1 MKKSYTVFF
10 LLTLFIIIFTFSASA
25 KYVRVTS
32 EFANIRLMPDT
43 KSIIIGKASENDIF
57 GYEGEENDWVKINMF
72 SGEHRY
78 IHHNL
83 VKVINYDIPAPFSN
97 YICPY
102 LMKRLEEAEDKSL
115 VESDNKYPLGNSENV
130 EKNIEYQRI
139 LLDRYILEIFHEF
152 DLQSVVYQIA
162 LTRCIEGPQSE
173 IGQTPT
179 IKKEE
184 IKENRIREFK
194 IVAEKDISIK
204 AYGEKK
210 LSDFAVG
217 EIAKLPINIRMRYLI
232 VVPSDITL
240 EELKSLLAQVIMEK
254 SNANPDIDEIY
265 VGAWES
271 EESFKGG
278 NPNLGYAEWSPY
290 GKWSVMTP
298 EIARNNNRDS
308 YKIVYNI
315 DEKALE
321 AIKKRKIET
330 LFGLSEEIR
339 KEIFKEMVRCED
351 WADREAIQYYYPGC
365 EDCPNFIEA
374 DIYKYAD
381 KFRKLT
387 DSCEKTLMKRYN
399 ITEEIMLKISVEG
412 FEERWVMPEILPMP
426 DCCR

>member
-1 MKKSYTVFF
+1 MKKSYIIFF
-10 LLTLFIIIFTFSASA
+10 LLTLFIIIFTFSAFA
-25 KYVRVTS
+25 QFVRVTS
-32 EFANIRLMPDT
+32 EFANIGLIPDT
-43 KSIIIGKASENDIF
+43 EATIIGKAFENDIF
-57 GYEGEENDWVKINMF
+57 GYEGEENDWIKINMF

-78 IHHNL
+78 IHHSL
-83 VKVINYDIPAPFSN
+83 VKVISYGISASFSN
-97 YICPY
+97 DICQG
-102 LMKRLEEAEDKSL
+102 LMKRLEEAEDRSL
-115 VESDNKYPLGNSENV
+115 VESDNRYLLNNGENT
-130 EKNIEYQRI
+130 EKNNEYQRI
-139 LLDRYILEIFHEF
+139 LLDQYILEIFHEF
-152 DLQSVVYQIA
+152 DLQPVIYQIA
-162 LTRCIEGPQSE
+162 VTRCIEGSQSKV
-173 IGQTPT
+173 GQIPT
-179 IKKEE
+179 VKKEGT
-184 IKENRIREFK
+184 KENRIREFK
-194 IVAEKDISIK
+194 IVEEKDISIK

-217 EIAKLPINIRMRYLI
+217 EIAKLPMNIRMRYSI
-232 VVPSDITL
+232 AVPSDITL

-254 SNANPDIDEIY
+254 SNANPDIDEIHIG
-265 VGAWES
+265 VWES

-374 DIYKYAD
+374 DTGKYID

-387 DSCEKTLMKRYN
+387 DSCEENLMKRYN

-412 FEERWVMPEILPMP
+412 FEERWVMPEMLPMP
-426 DCCR
+426 DCCK

>member
-1 MKKSYTVFF
+1 MKKSYIIFF
-10 LLTLFIIIFTFSASA
+10 LLTFFIIIFTFSAFA
-25 KYVRVTS
+25 QFVRVTS
-32 EFANIRLMPDT
+32 EFANIRLMPDPE
-43 KSIIIGKASENDIF
+43 SIIIGKAFENDVF
-57 GYEGEENDWVKINMF
+57 GYEGQENDWIKINMF

-78 IHHNL
+78 ILHNL
-83 VKVINYDIPAPFSN
+83 VKVINYGISAPFSN
-97 YICPY
+97 DICQS
-102 LMKRLEEAEDKSL
+102 LMKRLEEAEDRSL
-115 VESDNKYPLGNSENV
+115 VESDNRYPLSNGENM
-130 EKNIEYQRI
+130 EKNSEYQRI
-139 LLDRYILEIFHEF
+139 LLDRYILEVFHEF
-152 DLQSVVYQIA
+152 DLQPVIYQIA
-162 LTRCIEGPQSE
+162 VTQCIEGSQSK

-179 IKKEE
+179 V
-184 IKENRIREFK
+184 IKEGVKENKIREFK
-194 IVAEKDISIK
+194 IVEEKDISIK
-204 AYGEKK
+204 ALGEKK
-210 LSDFAVG
+210 LSDYTLG
-217 EIAKLPINIRMRYLI
+217 ELEKLPINIRMRYLI

-265 VGAWES
+265 IGAWES

-351 WADREAIQYYYPGC
+351 WADREALQYYYPGC

-374 DIYKYAD
+374 DTGKYID

-387 DSCEKTLMKRYN
+387 DSCEENLMNRYN

-412 FEERWVMPEILPMP
+412 LEERWVMPEMLPMP
-426 DCCR
+426 ECCK

>member
-1 MKKSYTVFF
+1 MKKSYIIFF

-43 KSIIIGKASENDIF
+43 ESIIIGRAFENNIF
-57 GYEGEENDWVKINMF
+57 GYEGEENDWIKINMF

-83 VKVINYDIPAPFSN
+83 VKVINYDISASFSN

-102 LMKRLEEAEDKSL
+102 LMKRLEEAENKSL

-152 DLQSVVYQIA
+152 DLQPVVYQIA
-162 LTRCIEGPQSE
+162 LTRCIEGPQSK

-184 IKENRIREFK
+184 IKENKIREFK
-194 IVAEKDISIK
+194 IVEENDISIK
-204 AYGEKK
+204 ALGEKK
-210 LSDFAVG
+210 LSDYLL
-217 EIAKLPINIRMRYLI
+217 EELEKLPTNIRMRYSI
-232 VVPSDITL
+232 VIPSDITL
-240 EELKSLLAQVIMEK
+240 EELKSQLAKVIMEK
-254 SNANPDIDEIY
+254 SNANPDIDEIHI
-265 VGAWES
+265 GIWES

-278 NPNLGYAEWSPY
+278 TPNLGYAEWSPY

-321 AIKKRKIET
+321 VIKKRKIET

-339 KEIFKEMVRCED
+339 KEIFREMVKCED
-351 WADREAIQYYYPGC
+351 WGDREAMQYYYPGC
-365 EDCPNFIEA
+365 ENCAKFIVT
-374 DIYKYAD
+374 DFVKYAERSNELID
-381 KFRKLT
+381 NCKKN
-387 DSCEKTLMKRYN
+387 LMKKYN

-412 FEERWVMPEILPMP
+412 VEERWIMPEMLPMP

>member
-1 MKKSYTVFF
+1 MKRSYIVFF

-83 VKVINYDIPAPFSN
+83 VKVINYDISAPFSN

-130 EKNIEYQRI
+130 KKNIEYQRI
-139 LLDRYILEIFHEF
+139 LLDRYILEILHEF
-152 DLQSVVYQIA
+152 DLQPVVYQIA

-173 IGQTPT
+173 IEQTPT

-315 DEKALE
+315 DEEALK
-321 AIKKRKIET
+321 AIKERKIET
-330 LFGLSEEIR
+330 LFGLSEETR
-339 KEIFKEMVRCED
+339 KEIFREIVECED
-351 WADREAIQYYYPGC
+351 WGDSEAMQYYYPGC
-365 EDCPNFIEA
+365 ENCSKFIVA
-374 DIYKYAD
+374 DFVKYAE
-381 KFRKLT
+381 KSNELI
-387 DSCEKTLMKRYN
+387 DSCKENLLKKYN
-399 ITEEIMLKISVEG
+399 ITKEILLKISVEG
-412 FEERWVMPEILPMP
+412 FEERWVMPEMLPMP
-426 DCCR
+426 GCCK

>member
-1 MKKSYTVFF
+1 
-10 LLTLFIIIFTFSASA
+10 
-25 KYVRVTS
+25 
-32 EFANIRLMPDT
+32 
-43 KSIIIGKASENDIF
+43 
-57 GYEGEENDWVKINMF
+57 
-72 SGEHRY
+72 
-78 IHHNL
+78 
-83 VKVINYDIPAPFSN
+83 
-97 YICPY
+97 
-102 LMKRLEEAEDKSL
+102 MKRLEEAEDKSL

-152 DLQSVVYQIA
+152 DLQPVVYQIA
-162 LTRCIEGPQSE
+162 LTRCIEGPQSK

-184 IKENRIREFK
+184 IKENKIREFK
-194 IVAEKDISIK
+194 IVEEKDISIK

-217 EIAKLPINIRMRYLI
+217 EIAKLPMNIRMRYSI
-232 VVPSDITL
+232 AVPSDITL

-254 SNANPDIDEIY
+254 SNTNPDIDEIHI
-265 VGAWES
+265 GIWES

-330 LFGLSEEIR
+330 LFGLSEETR
-339 KEIFKEMVRCED
+339 KEIFRESVRSED
-351 WADREAIQYYYPGC
+351 WADMEAMQYYSPGC
-365 EDCPNFIEA
+365 ENCAKFIVA
-374 DIYKYAD
+374 DVVKYAERLNELID
-381 KFRKLT
+381 NYKKNV
-387 DSCEKTLMKRYN
+387 MKKYN

-412 FEERWVMPEILPMP
+412 LEERWIMPEILPMP
-426 DCCR
+426 DCCK